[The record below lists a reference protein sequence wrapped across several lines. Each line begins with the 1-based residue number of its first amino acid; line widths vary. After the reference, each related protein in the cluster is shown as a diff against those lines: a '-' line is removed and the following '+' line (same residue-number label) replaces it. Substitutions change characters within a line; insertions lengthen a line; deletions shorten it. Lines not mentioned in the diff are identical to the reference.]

1 MFTNFNNTFKNS
13 KKDNIKLP
21 KEILNVL
28 NRKIPEELE
37 YKEIENGICGIVPK
51 NSKRIKFTTKIKL
64 PEIPEE
70 IKKQIHNFADLYEY
84 LYRTQKRCEIIP
96 DENGNIKINNVEIKI
111 SDFIKNV
118 ITDDGIKSFE
128 LIPPNFPNAVKINIK
143 AGNITKSFNVKR
155 LPYESMDKIYLK
167 SIEENPICIKIYM
180 SNDDSIDFN
189 ISISIEG
196 IRDVKEIVDTCE
208 FYKNFLNGD
217 ISLDDSE
224 IKDIKYKEAPKNIFI
239 DEKINFWKKVLEV
252 EKIFDKKFDACKF
265 DLKDD
270 YILMLRLYKSLI
282 EEEPYKIPEK
292 INSITFDNKE
302 NYDKCNKMIGTK
314 MLIEYER
321 EAECEIFGVKIHFFI
336 LERIYN
342 CKIKNVLE
350 EKGKMKIIFDD
361 YEKNSTFI
369 ARKCFLSKD
378 KLENEKTKN
387 EDNRHHEYENAEII

>member
-1 MFTNFNNTFKNS
+1 M
-13 KKDNIKLP
+13 
-21 KEILNVL
+21 V
-28 NRKIPEELE
+28 
-37 YKEIENGICGIVPK
+37 
-51 NSKRIKFTTKIKL
+51 
-64 PEIPEE
+64 E
-70 IKKQIHNFADLYEY
+70 IKKQIHSFADIYEY

-111 SDFIKNV
+111 NDFIKNV
-118 ITDDGIKSFE
+118 ITNDGIKSFE
-128 LIPPNFPNAVKINIK
+128 LIPPNFPDAVKINIR
-143 AGNITKSFNVKR
+143 AGNIIKSFNVKR

-167 SIEENPICIKIYM
+167 SIEERPICIKIYM
-180 SNDDSIDFN
+180 SNDDSVDFN
-189 ISISIEG
+189 ISINIEG
-196 IRDVKEIVDTCE
+196 IIDVKEIVDTCE
-208 FYKNFLNGD
+208 FYKSFLNGD

-224 IKDIKYKEAPKNIFI
+224 IKDIKYNETPKNIFI

-252 EKIFDKKFDACKF
+252 EKIFDKKFDACKI

-270 YILMLRLYKSLI
+270 YILILRLYKSLI
-282 EEEPYKIPEK
+282 EKKPYKIPEK

-302 NYDKCNKMIGTK
+302 NYDKCNQIIGTK

-321 EAECEIFGVKIHFFI
+321 EAECKIFGVKIHFFI

-342 CKIKNVLE
+342 CRIKNILE

-378 KLENEKTKN
+378 KLENEKIKN